1 MVILGN
7 KIDLDKYYTPPD
19 IAKYC
24 YNKTIEI
31 LGNEN
36 ISDIIE
42 PSAGS
47 GVFLDI
53 IGNDFMVHSYDIAP
67 EDDRIQTQN
76 YLELDLPYKSNRL
89 ILGNPPYGRC
99 LSLAQKFYKKSVELG
114 DYIGFI
120 LPISQLDN
128 NRTFYEFD
136 LIYSEDLGMQDY
148 SGVMLHCVFN
158 LYQRSPLGLNKKP
171 KSKLDS
177 VQIYRQDKKD
187 YDTLDF
193 DIRMCYWG
201 NGSAG
206 KILSEGESYSGEYK
220 IKIKEIDIKDEVID
234 FIKSFDWNGYINGIA
249 MKRIKQYHI
258 IDVLQEHFPEL
269 T

>member
-1 MVILGN
+1 MSG
-7 KIDLDKYYTPPD
+7 KIELDKYYTPKE
-19 IAKYC
+19 IAEYC
-24 YNKTIEI
+24 YKKTIEL
-31 LGNEN
+31 LGSEN
-36 ISDIIE
+36 ISEILE

-53 IGNDFMVHSYDIAP
+53 IGDDFKVLGFDIAP
-67 EDDRIQTQN
+67 EDSRIIEQN

-99 LSLAQKFYKKSVELG
+99 LNMAQKFYKKSIELG

-120 LPISQLDN
+120 LPISQLN
-128 NRTFYEFD
+128 TNRTFYEFD
-136 LIYSEDLGMQDY
+136 LIHSEDLGMQDY
-148 SGVMLHCVFN
+148 SGVNLHCVFN
-158 LYQRSPLGLNKKP
+158 LYKRSPLGLNKKP

-177 VQIYRQDKKD
+177 IEIYRQDKKD
-187 YDTLDF
+187 YDNLDY

-201 NGSAG
+201 NATAG
-206 KILSEGESYSGEYK
+206 KILSENDKKYAGEYK
-220 IKIKEIDIKDEVID
+220 IRVKNIENKDEIVN

-249 MKRIKQYHI
+249 MKRLKQFHI
-258 IDVLQEHFPEL
+258 LDVLLENFPNL

>member
-1 MVILGN
+1 
-7 KIDLDKYYTPPD
+7 
-19 IAKYC
+19 
-24 YNKTIEI
+24 
-31 LGNEN
+31 
-36 ISDIIE
+36 
-42 PSAGS
+42 
-47 GVFLDI
+47 
-53 IGNDFMVHSYDIAP
+53 
-67 EDDRIQTQN
+67 
-76 YLELDLPYKSNRL
+76 
-89 ILGNPPYGRC
+89 
-99 LSLAQKFYKKSVELG
+99 
-114 DYIGFI
+114 
-120 LPISQLDN
+120 
-128 NRTFYEFD
+128 
-136 LIYSEDLGMQDY
+136 MQDY
-148 SGVMLHCVFN
+148 SGVKLHCVFN